1 MPFVKRGK
9 ERGERVGEGGEGSD
23 GLSCGGARISHS
35 NLYGRG
41 EKDKTLTPS
50 ITGAITLLSEGGI
63 ND

>member
-9 ERGERVGEGGEGSD
+9 ERGGAGKGGGSD
-23 GLSCGGARISHS
+23 GLSRGGARISLS
-35 NLYGRG
+35 NLYSGG